1 MHLTGTYESIWITYT
16 TSDAEKWH
24 VRLATL
30 VKNAGYLFICKLDIT
45 SRQGWRIRNS
55 GLGCDVEKPEA

>member
-45 SRQGWRIRNS
+45 SRQGWMNKEFRSWPQR
-55 GLGCDVEKPEA
+55 EKPEG